1 MSTKTLVSLVSD
13 IDGADADESIE
24 FGWEGR
30 ALVIDLTTKQ
40 ADKFRAAVE
49 RYVNAARPVAS
60 ANGHAPKGRVRP
72 GRVNTAER
80 LALVRAWA
88 QSAEGRTKVAEAGL
102 PEVADR
108 GRIAVKVYELY
119 DARPR

>member
-1 MSTKTLVSLVSD
+1 MSSRTLVTLVSD
-13 IDGADADESIE
+13 IDGAEADETID
-24 FGWEGR
+24 FTWGGKP
-30 ALVIDLTTKQ
+30 LTIDLTTKQ
-40 ADKFRAAVE
+40 ADKFRAGVE

-60 ANGHAPKGRVRP
+60 NGTAPRGRVRR
-72 GRVNTAER
+72 GGVNTAER

-88 QSAEGRTKVAEAGL
+88 QSPEGRTKVAEAGL

-108 GRIAVKVYELY
+108 GRIAARVYELY